1 MKGLLL
7 KDFYLVRAGLALILV
22 SYAVIGVGMSVIVTP
37 WTVVIIGTVMFGIMS
52 ATTIS
57 TDKHSGWRKLSATL
71 PVSKQTAIDSKYLLY
86 LLFSALGF
94 LVGIAISLIIVA
106 IKPDT
111 ATNTDMVQLYLCIAA
126 TMAFFSGGVMIPSYY
141 LLSDEKAMVSM
152 MLSYPLM
159 TGLFIAVA
167 RITDDRQLTMIT
179 VLVFSAIVY
188 VVSWLLARTRIA
200 ARDII
205 G

>member
-22 SYAVIGVGMSVIVTP
+22 SYAIIGAGMSVIVTP

-94 LVGIAISLIIVA
+94 IIGVAISVIIVA
-106 IKPDT
+106 IKPD
-111 ATNTDMVQLYLCIAA
+111 AAVDTDMVQLYLCIAA

-141 LLSDEKAMVSM
+141 LFSDEKAMVSM

-159 TGLFIAVA
+159 TGLFIVVA
-167 RITDDRQLTMIT
+167 RITDDRQLTMMA
-179 VLVFSAIVY
+179 VLAFSVVVY
-188 VVSWLLARTRIA
+188 AASWLFARTRIA
-200 ARDII
+200 ARDLL
-205 G
+205 

>member
-22 SYAVIGVGMSVIVTP
+22 SYAIIGAGMSVIVTP

-94 LVGIAISLIIVA
+94 IIGVAISVIIVA
-106 IKPDT
+106 IKPD
-111 ATNTDMVQLYLCIAA
+111 AAADADMVQLYLCIAA

-159 TGLFIAVA
+159 TGLFIVVA
-167 RITDDRQLTMIT
+167 RITDDRQFTMMV
-179 VLVFSAIVY
+179 VLAFSVVVY
-188 VVSWLLARTRIA
+188 AASWLFARTRIA
-200 ARDII
+200 ARDLL
-205 G
+205 

>member
-22 SYAVIGVGMSVIVTP
+22 SYAIIGAGMSVIVTP
-37 WTVVIIGTVMFGIMS
+37 WMVVIIGTVMFGIMS

-71 PVSKQTAIDSKYLLY
+71 PVSKQTTIDSKYLLY

-94 LVGIAISLIIVA
+94 IIGVAISVIIVA
-106 IKPDT
+106 IKPD
-111 ATNTDMVQLYLCIAA
+111 AAVDTDMVQLYLCIAA

-141 LLSDEKAMVSM
+141 LFSDEKAMVSM

-159 TGLFIAVA
+159 TGLFIVVA
-167 RITDDRQLTMIT
+167 RITDDRQFTMMV
-179 VLVFSAIVY
+179 VLAFSVAVY
-188 VVSWLLARTRIA
+188 AASWLFARTRIA
-200 ARDII
+200 ARDLL
-205 G
+205 

>member
-22 SYAVIGVGMSVIVTP
+22 SYAIIGAGMSVIVTP
-37 WTVVIIGTVMFGIMS
+37 WMVVIIGTVMFGIMS

-94 LVGIAISLIIVA
+94 IIGVAISVIIVA
-106 IKPDT
+106 IKPD
-111 ATNTDMVQLYLCIAA
+111 AAADADMVQLYLCIAA

-159 TGLFIAVA
+159 TGLFIVVA
-167 RITDDRQLTMIT
+167 RITDDRQFTMMV
-179 VLVFSAIVY
+179 VLAFSVVVY
-188 VVSWLLARTRIA
+188 AASWLFARTRIA
-200 ARDII
+200 ARDLL
-205 G
+205 

>member
-22 SYAVIGVGMSVIVTP
+22 SYAIIGAGMSVIVTP
-37 WTVVIIGTVMFGIMS
+37 WMVVIIGTVMFGIMS

-94 LVGIAISLIIVA
+94 IIGVAISVIIVA
-106 IKPDT
+106 IKPD
-111 ATNTDMVQLYLCIAA
+111 AAADADMVQLYLCIAV

-159 TGLFIAVA
+159 TGLFIVVA
-167 RITDDRQLTMIT
+167 RITDDRQFTMMV
-179 VLVFSAIVY
+179 VLAFSVVVY
-188 VVSWLLARTRIA
+188 AASWLFARTRIA
-200 ARDII
+200 ARDLL
-205 G
+205 

>member
-22 SYAVIGVGMSVIVTP
+22 SYAIIGAGMSVIVTP

-86 LLFSALGF
+86 LLFSVLGF
-94 LVGIAISLIIVA
+94 IIGVAISVIIVA
-106 IKPDT
+106 IKPD
-111 ATNTDMVQLYLCIAA
+111 AAVDTDMVQLYLCIAA

-159 TGLFIAVA
+159 TGLFIVVA
-167 RITDDRQLTMIT
+167 RITDDRQFTMMV
-179 VLVFSAIVY
+179 VLAFSVVVY
-188 VVSWLLARTRIA
+188 AASWLFARTRIA
-200 ARDII
+200 ARDLL
-205 G
+205 

>member
-22 SYAVIGVGMSVIVTP
+22 SYAIIGAGMSVIVTP
-37 WTVVIIGTVMFGIMS
+37 WMVVIIGTVMFGIMS

-94 LVGIAISLIIVA
+94 IIGVAISVIIVA
-106 IKPDT
+106 IKPD
-111 ATNTDMVQLYLCIAA
+111 AAADADMVQLYLCIAV

-159 TGLFIAVA
+159 TGLFIVVA
-167 RITDDRQLTMIT
+167 RITDDRQFTMMV
-179 VLVFSAIVY
+179 VLAFSVAVY
-188 VVSWLLARTRIA
+188 AASWLFARTRIA
-200 ARDII
+200 ARDLL
-205 G
+205 

>member
-22 SYAVIGVGMSVIVTP
+22 SYAIIGAGMSVIVTP
-37 WTVVIIGTVMFGIMS
+37 WMVVIIGTVMFGIMS

-94 LVGIAISLIIVA
+94 IIGVAISVIIVA
-106 IKPDT
+106 IKPD
-111 ATNTDMVQLYLCIAA
+111 AAVDTDMVQLYLCIAA

-141 LLSDEKAMVSM
+141 LFSDEKAMVSM

-159 TGLFIAVA
+159 TGLFIVVA
-167 RITDDRQLTMIT
+167 RITDDRQLTMMA
-179 VLVFSAIVY
+179 VLAFSVVVY
-188 VVSWLLARTRIA
+188 AASWLFARTRIA
-200 ARDII
+200 ARDLL
-205 G
+205 

>member
-22 SYAVIGVGMSVIVTP
+22 SYAVIGAGMSVIVTP
-37 WTVVIIGTVMFGIMS
+37 WTVVVIGTVMFGIMS

-94 LVGIAISLIIVA
+94 LFGIAISLIIVA

-111 ATNTDMVQLYLCIAA
+111 AADTDTIQLYLCIAA
-126 TMAFFSGGVMIPSYY
+126 IMAFFSGGVMIPSYF

-159 TGLFIAVA
+159 TGIFIAVA
-167 RITDDRQLTMIT
+167 HFTDERQLTLIA
-179 VLVFSAIVY
+179 LLAFSVVVY
-188 VVSWLLARTRIA
+188 AASWLLARTRIA
-200 ARDII
+200 ARDLL
-205 G
+205 

>member
-7 KDFYLVRAGLALILV
+7 KDFYLVRAGLALTLI
-22 SYAVIGVGMSVIVTP
+22 SYAIVGAGMSVIVTP
-37 WTVVIIGTVMFGIMS
+37 WTVVIIGTVTFGIMG
-52 ATTIS
+52 AVTIS

-71 PVSKQTAIDSKYLLY
+71 PVAKKTAIDSKYLLY
-86 LLFSALGF
+86 LLLSTLGF
-94 LVGIAISLIIVA
+94 IIGVVFSLLIVT

-111 ATNTDMVQLYLCIAA
+111 AVEADMIQLYLCIAA

-159 TGLFIAVA
+159 AGLFIVVA
-167 RITDDRQLTMIT
+167 RITDDRQLTMMA
-179 VLVFSAIVY
+179 VLAFSVVVY
-188 VVSWLLARTRIA
+188 AASWLFARTRIA
-200 ARDII
+200 ARDLL
-205 G
+205 